1 MKTNKIYIESAI
13 GELIDKITI
22 LEIKRKKISNKN
34 SLSSIN
40 KEYSVLKKILKKN
53 IKVSKQLKNQWNL
66 LKQTNLKI
74 WEMEDQKRLT
84 QKHLEKLSQLAKNV
98 YKFND
103 RRAEIKQKINK
114 ITGSSLRE
122 IKKYAKY

>member
-1 MKTNKIYIESAI
+1 MKTNKIYIESVI

-114 ITGSSLRE
+114 ITGSNLRE

>member
-114 ITGSSLRE
+114 ITGSNLRE

>member
-1 MKTNKIYIESAI
+1 MKTNKIYIESVI

-34 SLSSIN
+34 NLSSIN

-114 ITGSSLRE
+114 ITGSNLRE

>member
-1 MKTNKIYIESAI
+1 MKTNKIYIESVI

-34 SLSSIN
+34 DLDSIN

-53 IKVSKQLKNQWNL
+53 IKVSEQLKNQWNL

>member
-1 MKTNKIYIESAI
+1 MKTNKIYIESVI
-13 GELIDKITI
+13 GELVDKITI

-114 ITGSSLRE
+114 ITGSNLRE

>member
-1 MKTNKIYIESAI
+1 MKTNKIYIESVI

-34 SLSSIN
+34 SLSLIN

-103 RRAEIKQKINK
+103 RRAKIKQKINK
-114 ITGSSLRE
+114 ITGSNLRE

>member
-1 MKTNKIYIESAI
+1 M
-13 GELIDKITI
+13 
-22 LEIKRKKISNKN
+22 
-34 SLSSIN
+34 
-40 KEYSVLKKILKKN
+40 
-53 IKVSKQLKNQWNL
+53 SKQLKNQWNL

>member
-1 MKTNKIYIESAI
+1 MKTNKIYIESVI

-74 WEMEDQKRLT
+74 WEMENQKRLT

-114 ITGSSLRE
+114 ITGSNLRE

>member
-1 MKTNKIYIESAI
+1 MKTNKIYIESVI
-13 GELIDKITI
+13 GELVDKITI

-53 IKVSKQLKNQWNL
+53 IKVSEQLKNQWNL

-114 ITGSSLRE
+114 ITGSNLRE

>member
-1 MKTNKIYIESAI
+1 MKTNKIYIESVI
-13 GELIDKITI
+13 GELIEKITI

-114 ITGSSLRE
+114 ITGSNLRE

>member
-1 MKTNKIYIESAI
+1 MKTNKIYIESVI

-34 SLSSIN
+34 DLNSIN

>member
-1 MKTNKIYIESAI
+1 MKTNKIYIESVI

-34 SLSSIN
+34 DLDSIN
-40 KEYSVLKKILKKN
+40 KEYSVLKKNLKKN

-114 ITGSSLRE
+114 ITGSNLRE

>member
-1 MKTNKIYIESAI
+1 MKTNKIYIESVI

-34 SLSSIN
+34 DLDSIN
-40 KEYSVLKKILKKN
+40 KEYSILKKILKKN

>member
-34 SLSSIN
+34 SLSLIN

-114 ITGSSLRE
+114 ITGSNLRE

>member
-1 MKTNKIYIESAI
+1 MKTNKIYIESVI

-40 KEYSVLKKILKKN
+40 KEYSVLKKNLKKN

-114 ITGSSLRE
+114 ITGSNLRE

>member
-1 MKTNKIYIESAI
+1 MKTNKIYIESVI
-13 GELIDKITI
+13 GELVDKITI

-34 SLSSIN
+34 DLNSIN

-53 IKVSKQLKNQWNL
+53 IKVSEQLKNQWNL

-114 ITGSSLRE
+114 ITGSNLRE

>member
-40 KEYSVLKKILKKN
+40 KEYSVLKKNLKKN

-114 ITGSSLRE
+114 ITGSNLRE

>member
-1 MKTNKIYIESAI
+1 MKTNKIYIESVI

-114 ITGSSLRE
+114 ITGSNLRE
-122 IKKYAKY
+122 IKKYAKC

>member
-1 MKTNKIYIESAI
+1 MKTNKIYIESVI

-34 SLSSIN
+34 DLNSIN

-114 ITGSSLRE
+114 ITGSNLRE

>member
-1 MKTNKIYIESAI
+1 MKTNKIYIESVI
-13 GELIDKITI
+13 GEFIDKITI

-53 IKVSKQLKNQWNL
+53 IKVSEQLKNKWNL

-103 RRAEIKQKINK
+103 RRAKIKQKINK

>member
-1 MKTNKIYIESAI
+1 MKTNKIYIESVI
-13 GELIDKITI
+13 GELVDKITI

-34 SLSSIN
+34 DLNSIN

-53 IKVSKQLKNQWNL
+53 IKVSEQLKNQWNL

-103 RRAEIKQKINK
+103 RRAKIKQKINK

>member
-1 MKTNKIYIESAI
+1 MKTNKIYIESVI
-13 GELIDKITI
+13 GELVDKITI

-34 SLSSIN
+34 DLNSIN

-114 ITGSSLRE
+114 ITGSNLRE

>member
-1 MKTNKIYIESAI
+1 MKTNKIYIESVI

>member
-1 MKTNKIYIESAI
+1 MKTNKIYIESVI

-34 SLSSIN
+34 DLNSIN

-103 RRAEIKQKINK
+103 RRAKIKQKINK

>member
-1 MKTNKIYIESAI
+1 MKTNKIYIESVI

-53 IKVSKQLKNQWNL
+53 IKVSEQLKNQWNL

-114 ITGSSLRE
+114 ITGSNLRE

>member
-1 MKTNKIYIESAI
+1 MKTNKIYIESVI
-13 GELIDKITI
+13 GELVDKITI

-34 SLSSIN
+34 DLNSIN

>member
-1 MKTNKIYIESAI
+1 MKINKIYIESVI

-22 LEIKRKKISNKN
+22 LEIKKKKISNKN
-34 SLSSIN
+34 DLNSIN

>member
-1 MKTNKIYIESAI
+1 MKTNKIYIESVI

-103 RRAEIKQKINK
+103 RRAKIKQKINK